1 MTLLSV
7 RGLSVEFR
15 SGVRAVDGL
24 DLELDA
30 GAVLGVVGESGSGK
44 SVTSLAVMG
53 LLPDA
58 RVTGEIRFAGQDLTG
73 LGQRALRRIRGNRIA
88 MIFQDP
94 LSCLNPYY
102 PVGFQIAEAYRA
114 HRRAGR
120 REAHH
125 VAVRMLD
132 EVGIPEPD
140 RRARA
145 YPHEFSGGMRQRVM
159 IAMALCLEPDLL
171 IADEPTTALDVT
183 VQAQI
188 LDLLQGLRE
197 RSGTAIML
205 ITHDMGVI
213 AGLAD
218 DVVVMYRGRAV
229 ERGAVREV
237 FYRPRDA
244 YTKGLLACVPRVDG
258 ALPLRLPTLQAP
270 VEEQAS
276 LETPEVTP

>member
-1 MTLLSV
+1 MTLLTV
-7 RGLSVEFR
+7 RELTVDFR

-30 GAVLGVVGESGSGK
+30 GEVLSVVGESGSGK
-44 SVTSLAVMG
+44 SVTSLAIMG
-53 LLPDA
+53 LLRDA
-58 RVTGEIRFAGQDLTG
+58 RVSGEVRFDGRELTG
-73 LGQRALRRIRGNRIA
+73 AGHRTLRRLRGDRMA

-102 PVGFQIAEAYRA
+102 PVAFQIAEAYRA
-114 HRRAGR
+114 HRRAGHR
-120 REAHH
+120 AAHR
-125 VAVRMLD
+125 VAVRML
-132 EVGIPEPD
+132 ERVGIPEPE
-140 RRARA
+140 RRARS

-188 LDLLQGLRE
+188 LQLLRDLRE
-197 RSGTAIML
+197 QTGTAIML
-205 ITHDMGVI
+205 ITHDMGVV

-218 DVVVMYRGRAV
+218 QVVVMYGGRAV

-237 FYRPRDA
+237 FHRPRAA

-258 ALPLRLPTLQAP
+258 PLPRRLPTLRDVTG
-270 VEEQAS
+270 VES
-276 LETPEVTP
+276 

>member
-1 MTLLSV
+1 MTLLTV
-7 RGLSVEFR
+7 RDLTVDFA
-15 SGVRAVDGL
+15 SGARAVDGL
-24 DLELDA
+24 ELDLAA
-30 GAVLGVVGESGSGK
+30 GSVLGVVGESGSGK
-44 SVTSLAVMG
+44 SVTSLAIMG
-53 LLPDA
+53 LLRDA
-58 RVTGEIRFAGQDLTG
+58 HVTGEVRFDGQQLTG
-73 LGQRALRRIRGNRIA
+73 LGGRALRRLRGDRIA

-120 REAHH
+120 REGHR

-132 EVGIPEPD
+132 RVGIPEPE

-188 LDLLQGLRE
+188 LELLRE
-197 RSGTAIML
+197 LREQSGTAIML
-205 ITHDMGVI
+205 ITHDMGVV

-218 DVVVMYRGRAV
+218 EVVVMYGGRAV
-229 ERGAVREV
+229 ERGPVREV
-237 FYRPRDA
+237 FYRPRDT

-258 ALPLRLPTLQAP
+258 PLPDRLPTL
-270 VEEQAS
+270 S
-276 LETPEVTP
+276 TPEVTA

>member
-1 MTLLSV
+1 MTLLTV
-7 RGLSVEFR
+7 RGLSVDFR

-24 DLELDA
+24 DLELAA
-30 GAVLGVVGESGSGK
+30 GRVLGVVGESGSGK

-53 LLPDA
+53 LLPPDA
-58 RVTGEIRFAGQDLTG
+58 RVAGEVRFEGRELTCAGQRMLRG
-73 LGQRALRRIRGNRIA
+73 LRGDRIA

-120 REAHH
+120 RAAHR
-125 VAVRMLD
+125 VAVRML
-132 EVGIPEPD
+132 ERVGIPEPE

-188 LDLLQGLRE
+188 LDLLRDLRE

-205 ITHDMGVI
+205 ITHDMGVV

-218 DVVVMYRGRAV
+218 DVVVMYGGRAV
-229 ERGAVREV
+229 ERGAVRDV
-237 FYRPRDA
+237 FYRPRET
-244 YTKGLLACVPRVDG
+244 YTQGLLACVPRVDG
-258 ALPLRLPTLQAP
+258 PLPDRLPTLRTP
-270 VEEQAS
+270 VTAADEAS
-276 LETPEVTP
+276 EVTA

>member
-1 MTLLSV
+1 MTLLTV
-7 RGLSVEFR
+7 RDLTVDFG
-15 SGVRAVDGL
+15 SGTRAVDGL
-24 DLELDA
+24 DLDLEA

-44 SVTSLAVMG
+44 SVTSLAVLG

-58 RVTGEIRFAGQDLTG
+58 RVTGEIRFDGQDLTG
-73 LGQRALRRIRGNRIA
+73 LGRRALRKLRGDRIA

-102 PVGFQIAEAYRA
+102 PVAFQIAEAYRA
-114 HRRAGR
+114 HRGAGR
-120 REAHH
+120 REAHR

-132 EVGIPEPD
+132 RVGIPEPE

-188 LDLLQGLRE
+188 LELLRE
-197 RSGTAIML
+197 LREQSGTAIML
-205 ITHDMGVI
+205 ITHDMGVV

-218 DVVVMYRGRAV
+218 EVVVMYGGRAV
-229 ERGAVREV
+229 ERGGVRDV

-258 ALPLRLPTLQAP
+258 PLPHRLPTLHTPVAAP
-270 VEEQAS
+270 VG
-276 LETPEVTP
+276 TPEVTP

>member
-1 MTLLSV
+1 MNLLSV
-7 RGLSVEFR
+7 RGLTVDFA

-24 DLELDA
+24 DLDLAA
-30 GAVLGVVGESGSGK
+30 GQVLGVVGESGSGK
-44 SVTSLAVMG
+44 SVTSLAVLG
-53 LLPDA
+53 LLSDA
-58 RVTGEIRFAGQDLTG
+58 EITGEIHFDGRDLAAAGPWA
-73 LGQRALRRIRGNRIA
+73 RRRLRRLRGDRIA

-102 PVGFQIAEAYRA
+102 PVAFQIAEAYRA
-114 HRRAGR
+114 HRPVGR
-120 REAHH
+120 REAHR

-132 EVGIPEPD
+132 RVGIPQPE

-188 LDLLQGLRE
+188 LDLLRDLRE
-197 RSGTAIML
+197 QSGTAIML
-205 ITHDMGVI
+205 ITHDMGVV

-218 DVVVMYRGRAV
+218 DVVVMHGGREV
-229 ERGAVREV
+229 ERGPVRKV
-237 FYRPRDA
+237 FYQPENA
-244 YTKGLLACVPRVDG
+244 YTRGLLDCVPRVEG
-258 ALPLRLPTLQAP
+258 PLPHRLPTVEAP
-270 VEEQAS
+270 
-276 LETPEVTP
+276 